1 MAVSKVEDI
10 SQNNDDV
17 EISKK
22 DKKARKR
29 KKGIYRKIVAQM
41 EFYLSDAN
49 LRHSKFLL
57 PIYQTDPWIDLKL
70 FLTFNKVASM
80 LSEIVGQEAN
90 EESKGKASKETA
102 VVLTMM
108 IDTTKTAKQK
118 LKEAA
123 AARRNEKA

>member
-1 MAVSKVEDI
+1 MVSGPGGIEAYNK
-10 SQNNDDV
+10 
-17 EISKK
+17 SKRLA
-22 DKKARKR
+22 D
-29 KKGIYRKIVAQM
+29 
-41 EFYLSDAN
+41 E
-49 LRHSKFLL
+49 
-57 PIYQTDPWIDLKL
+57 
-70 FLTFNKVASM
+70 
-80 LSEIVGQEAN
+80 EAN